1 MITSV
6 ASEGVVACREDDVEL
21 AWPLTR
27 PLHVANAERIRAVR
41 IGFHEQGRAGTP
53 SEMFNTVQQS
63 IFDEHFPGLQA
74 TMALTTSAR
83 LGAPV
88 VRIENCAA
96 TGVVYA
102 YGNPVRLVVY
112 GMAPA
117 TTQVAVVNTSSSGV
131 NLEQVPAMD
140 GPRCLTRIELTNTPV
155 DALALD
161 DRAWDWWTDAVA
173 WGRLALA
180 WELIGGATAALEAA
194 TAYAQMWTGPLG
206 TSHAVQRRLAGT
218 TQAIEAARA
227 VAALPKENLNP
238 RVAAM
243 GKALAG
249 QAYAVTAASC
259 TQVFG
264 GAGFPPDHPIDRHL
278 RRGRCLDSLLGS
290 STALANELE
299 HSVLQ

>member
-1 MITSV
+1 MITI
-6 ASEGVVACREDDVEL
+6 AAPEGVVAACREDDVEL
-21 AWPLTR
+21 AWPLSR

-41 IGFHEQGRAGTP
+41 IGFHEQGRTGTP
-53 SEMFNTVQQS
+53 SEMFNTLQQS

-83 LGAPV
+83 LDAPV

-131 NLEQVPAMD
+131 NLEQGPAMD
-140 GPRCLTRIELTNTPV
+140 GPRCLTRIELINSPV

-161 DRAWDWWTDAVA
+161 DRAWHWWTDAVA

-180 WELIGGATAALEAA
+180 
-194 TAYAQMWTGPLG
+194 
-206 TSHAVQRRLAGT
+206 
-218 TQAIEAARA
+218 
-227 VAALPKENLNP
+227 LNP
-238 RVAAM
+238 RVAAI

-249 QAYAVTAASC
+249 QAYAVTDANC

-264 GAGFPPDHPIDRHL
+264 GAGFPPDHPIDGHL